1 MYYIE
6 KTFEISASHRLELSY
21 ESKCTHAHGHN
32 WRITVYCRSEELN
45 AEGMVVDFSHV
56 KRLVK
61 DRLDHQMLNEVLPF
75 NPTAENIAR
84 WITEQIPQCY
94 KTRVQE
100 SEGNVA
106 VYEKDGTTNQRSLS
120 RSGESNFT
128 DHPKGDE

>member
-1 MYYIE
+1 MYMYYIE

-21 ESKCTHAHGHN
+21 ESKCTRVHGHN

-106 VYEKDGTTNQRSLS
+106 VYEKPTPDPSPREGGRMSDDL
-120 RSGESNFT
+120 
-128 DHPKGDE
+128 